1 MASDGGDDMKLVMT
15 LKVRDEDDVLED
27 NLRFHRALGVDF
39 FIVTDNGSVDRTPEI
54 LTRYADAGLAHVIRD
69 ETSELR
75 AHEVRW
81 TTEMARL
88 AATEYGADWV
98 FHGDAD
104 EFWWPAHGT
113 LKQILTEIPDR
124 YGAVVCPRTE
134 FVGGPDDSRS
144 FAERLVVREARSS
157 LQPKLLHR
165 ADPYVVVLSN
175 THEVAATASPDL
187 WRALQPPGRAVVRMV
202 RDDRDGNL
210 GPGLPAEDLRLVWAP
225 VWPVRILHFPV
236 RAFDQFRRRA
246 EISLS
251 AGGWGDHGRFRRLR
265 KIAEEERLGEL
276 YQQLVCDGEAAAE
289 GISEGRLVRDERLA
303 RFLPLCP
310 DPLSGSR
317 AEVCIEPA
325 PAALKR
331 ELAELEFDAMRL
343 LARTLRFT
351 LLHHDRLRNRVFD
364 LQTRLAERR
373 AGVRPGALLR
383 GVRHRLGRWR
393 AGRAWTLPE
402 PAGSAVRESRSRGPA
417 TR

>member
-1 MASDGGDDMKLVMT
+1 MMASDGGCRMKLVMT
-15 LKVRDEDDVLED
+15 LKVRDEEDVLED
-27 NLRFHRALGVDF
+27 NLRFHRTLGVDF

-54 LTRYADAGLAHVIRD
+54 LARYAHAGLAHVIRD

-75 AHEVRW
+75 VHEVRW
-81 TTEMARL
+81 ATEMARL

-104 EFWWPAHGT
+104 EFWWPARGT
-113 LKQILTEIPDR
+113 LKQILADIPDR

-134 FVGGPDDSRS
+134 FVGGPDDSGS

-165 ADPYVVVLSN
+165 ADPYVVVLSS

-202 RDDRDGNL
+202 RDGNL

-251 AGGWGDHGRFRRLR
+251 AGGWGNRGPFRRLR
-265 KIAEEERLGEL
+265 KIAEQGRLDEL
-276 YQQLVCDGEAAAE
+276 YEQLVCDGEAVAE

-317 AEVCIEPA
+317 AEVGIEPA
-325 PAALKR
+325 PAELER

-343 LARTLRFT
+343 LARTQRFT
-351 LLHHDRLRNRVFD
+351 MVQLDRLRNRVFE

-373 AGVRPGALLR
+373 PGARPGALLR
-383 GVRHRLGRWR
+383 GAGRRLGRWR
-393 AGRAWTLPE
+393 ARRTWPLPDPE
-402 PAGSAVRESRSRGPA
+402 PSTVRESRSHRA
-417 TR
+417 AVTR